1 MCRTLNI
8 HLFLSLLLALAL
20 FGCSDSQ
27 ETASWDTGTSEYAP
41 DSSSSDSWGGDS
53 GSSAPESATSTDSA
67 GDTGAGAPPSN
78 DSDAEMSEPDSD
90 AEPEPADE
98 PETNWIQL
106 STDDSTSM
114 ASAQMY
120 KTGAFTG
127 SALKV
132 HEFINY
138 YDAPEGMFE
147 SETWAFSGDV
157 TDGIRYGVKADLST
171 VEPEA
176 QLDCEAGQ
184 DCEDREPYQLAEVL
198 FQMNAE
204 RIDRDERRNWNIFLC
219 VDVSGSMAGDNME
232 YVRQSLD
239 QMLVHFKE
247 GDLITLV
254 TFDSNYHD
262 IFLNY
267 EFSANEDAIR
277 EHFSELR
284 PGSSTNMIAGL
295 NRVYELAQSNF
306 NEDMLQRVILF
317 GDGNAN
323 VGNTDL
329 DRFNELT
336 RMNGQEGIYLSGVG
350 VGTHYDWDRMDQLT
364 DAGKGAHVFLPDSN
378 EVNLIFGDY
387 FNKLVEVAA
396 DQISIEMTLPQDV
409 TLESFT
415 GEEVSTNPDERLQN
429 IILAAGDDM
438 TFIARFKVGREEALD
453 EPATLT
459 LTMRPLSTGEEVVF
473 TVDMERFGDLVEN
486 PGELFERTRIVHD
499 FGKLACGTP
508 VPGVDAED
516 LLETLSGST
525 TLDWGLQEIQGLLN
539 R

>member
-1 MCRTLNI
+1 
-8 HLFLSLLLALAL
+8 
-20 FGCSDSQ
+20 
-27 ETASWDTGTSEYAP
+27 
-41 DSSSSDSWGGDS
+41 
-53 GSSAPESATSTDSA
+53 
-67 GDTGAGAPPSN
+67 
-78 DSDAEMSEPDSD
+78 MSEPE
-90 AEPEPADE
+90 AEPEPTDE
-98 PETNWIQL
+98 SEVNWIQL

-138 YDAPEGMFE
+138 YDAPEGLFD
-147 SETWAFSGDV
+147 SETWAFTGDV
-157 TDGIRYGVKADLST
+157 ADGITYGIKAELST
-171 VEPEA
+171 VEAEA
-176 QLDCEAGQ
+176 QLDCEAGE
-184 DCEDREPYQLAEVL
+184 DCEDREPYQVAEVL
-198 FQMNAE
+198 FQMNAD
-204 RIDRDERRNWNIFLC
+204 RVDRDERRSWNIFLC
-219 VDVSGSMAGDNME
+219 VDVSGSMAGDNIE
-232 YVRQSLD
+232 YVRQALD
-239 QMLVHFKE
+239 QMLVHFQE

-267 EFSANEDAIR
+267 EFSANEQTIR
-277 EHFSELR
+277 EHFADLR

-295 NRVYELAQSNF
+295 DRVYDLAQDNF

-329 DRFNELT
+329 VRFNDLT
-336 RMNGQEGIYLSGVG
+336 RMNGQEGVYLSGVG

-364 DAGKGAHVFLPDSN
+364 DAGKGAHVFLPDN

-387 FNKLVEVAA
+387 FTKLVEVAA
-396 DQISIEMTLPQDV
+396 DQIAIEMTLPQDV

-415 GEEVSTNPDERLQN
+415 GEEVSTNPEERLQN

-459 LTMRPLSTGEEVVF
+459 LTMRPLSSGEEVVLN
-473 TVDMERFGDLVEN
+473 VEMDRFGDLVES
-486 PGELFERTRIVHD
+486 PGALFERTRIVHD

-508 VPGVDAED
+508 VPGVDAES
-516 LLETLSGST
+516 LLETLNNSG

-539 R
+539 H